1 MHFSAE
7 SKRAPSYFP
16 LKRGPLNP
24 LKGRRKQVN
33 ENENEKN
40 LRNQHPSAKSA
51 VAQRLEKTVL
61 SVKYV

>member
-33 ENENEKN
+33 ENENEKICEISTH
-40 LRNQHPSAKSA
+40 LRN
-51 VAQRLEKTVL
+51 
-61 SVKYV
+61 

>member
-33 ENENEKN
+33 ENENEKICVISTH
-40 LRNQHPSAKSA
+40 LRNQRSHSDSKK
-51 VAQRLEKTVL
+51 LCYL
-61 SVKYV
+61 